1 MHNIFI
7 QKQNMTDSDSD
18 NDKHQLGSL
27 SNCVRKMYEAR
38 QQNGDVTIK
47 VRGKRKKLK
56 AHKFILMCRSK
67 VLSSMLE
74 ETDDLQF
81 RDIREDTFKQ
91 FLE

>member
-1 MHNIFI
+1 MA
-7 QKQNMTDSDSD
+7 DSNSD

-27 SNCVRKMYEAR
+27 TKYVRKLYEAR

-47 VRGKRKKLK
+47 IGGKRKKIK
-56 AHKFILMCRSK
+56 APKFILMCRSK
-67 VLSSMLE
+67 VLSSMLKD
-74 ETDDLQF
+74 TDDLQI